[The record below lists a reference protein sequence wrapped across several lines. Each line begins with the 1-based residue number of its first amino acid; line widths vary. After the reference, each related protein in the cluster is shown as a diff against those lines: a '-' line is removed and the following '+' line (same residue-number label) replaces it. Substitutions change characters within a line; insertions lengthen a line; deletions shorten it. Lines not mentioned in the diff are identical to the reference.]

1 MQVDARDRSRAPRMT
16 MDAAAADGTT
26 ALREA
31 ARDWGRSQLEAP
43 PWGELQGRLTLLL
56 VDPPAV
62 HWAAAELHAT
72 LWIVAEASEV
82 RTLPDA
88 LRDPLTRDGSTH
100 ERAHEAAALTV
111 DLTVFTLERLEGVLS
126 GAGRRSLETRWSVR
140 HAEPVHD
147 PLRRHERLSTAAQL
161 LPDDAPRRIA
171 RTLYVDAHAS
181 ITELSRLIPQRAEAA
196 IIAAGE
202 AAGAVARLA
211 CSLDEGFYP
220 PAEWLL
226 PAARETQLG
235 RRVASW
241 LDDLPR
247 ALGGDDA
254 ATRRVADGCDPV
266 LRAVRD
272 AVRVRMGAD
281 DWLWSPRASA
291 LRAPR

>member
-1 MQVDARDRSRAPRMT
+1 MT
-16 MDAAAADGTT
+16 IDGDPAERTA
-26 ALREA
+26 ALRDG
-31 ARDWGRSQLEAP
+31 ARDWGRSHLEAP
-43 PWGELQGRLTLLL
+43 PWVELQGRLTLLL

-62 HWAAAELHAT
+62 RWATAELHAT
-72 LWIVAEASEV
+72 LWIVAEASEA
-82 RTLPDA
+82 RALPDA
-88 LRDPLTRDGSTH
+88 MRDALMRDGSTH
-100 ERAHEAAALTV
+100 EQARGGEALTV

-126 GAGRRSLETRWSVR
+126 GAGHRSLETRWSVR

-161 LPDDAPRRIA
+161 LPDEAPRRIA
-171 RTLYVDAHAS
+171 RTLYLDAHAS
-181 ITELSRLIPQRAEAA
+181 LTELSRITPERPGAA

-211 CSLDEGFYP
+211 CSLDEGIHP
-220 PAEWLL
+220 PTAWLL

-254 ATRRVADGCDPV
+254 ATRRVADGCEPV
-266 LRAVRD
+266 LAV
-272 AVRVRMGAD
+272 VRETVRLRVGAG